1 MDSQIGRFLGIDPL
15 ADDGGQ
21 QTLSPYLA
29 MGANPACN
37 VDPLG
42 LKFATLQEN
51 VEGGLPM
58 VGEMCEGEF
67 VTLDGGAQSRW
78 NKISHAGARALAC
91 ANKQPYCCI
100 FVPRAK
106 PKSQRNVPMFFDN
119 LVVKMQLA
127 TLFEKWHKHPYGLP
141 IQGFVP

>member
-1 MDSQIGRFLGIDPL
+1 
-15 ADDGGQ
+15 
-21 QTLSPYLA
+21 

-91 ANKQPYCCI
+91 ANNDQYRFI
-100 FVPRAK
+100 FEPRAK
-106 PKSQRNVPMFFDN
+106 QKESADWTFPRNQPHSPIM
-119 LVVKMQLA
+119 VVSRR
-127 TLFEKWHKHPYGLP
+127 
-141 IQGFVP
+141 